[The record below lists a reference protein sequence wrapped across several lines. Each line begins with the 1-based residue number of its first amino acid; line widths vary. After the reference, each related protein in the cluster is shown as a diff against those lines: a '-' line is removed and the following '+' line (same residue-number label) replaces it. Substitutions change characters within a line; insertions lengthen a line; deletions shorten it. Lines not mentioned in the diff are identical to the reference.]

1 MNREFLPFR
10 IEADD
15 SLSDNWFTQ
24 SPERLDKLRSD
35 VTGKPKSV
43 ITLWAEEFKIT
54 PMEAN
59 LALEK
64 GTGIFVTMETNSL
77 DPATSVQFWL
87 ENALAKRNDLSANI
101 WNGNR
106 TKKYEVS
113 AKKAREY
120 SQLQDLSL
128 ASPEQE
134 LSALMVTL
142 AKLEAIMPIMTKVY
156 PGLQWN
162 AVKESQLAMKQLL
175 DKIGDD
181 SKSSSKQNLALVATS
196 GIVVITLILVACATA
211 SRIKSASTSSTTKTR
226 AIETTTSTAISAEAS
241 TSTPNEFVPAIDDD
255 GYFAPWVDQMFCKD
269 PAYPYL
275 EIHYTGT
282 TNPTTTCEKVKVKPP
297 VQVTDEQLCPPNTI
311 RTPIYPDE
319 GSEAVCIPN

>member
-196 GIVVITLILVACATA
+196 GIVVITLILVAAPVKDDLCDPMLNRPLPDQHTNLLRDLAA
-211 SRIKSASTSSTTKTR
+211 HILIVKSLLHGRGAHQCR
-226 AIETTTSTAISAEAS
+226 PFHII
-241 TSTPNEFVPAIDDD
+241 NNLGID
-255 GYFAPWVDQMFCKD
+255 MFITLKHTQ
-269 PAYPYL
+269 P
-275 EIHYTGT
+275 GT
-282 TNPTTTCEKVKVKPP
+282 I
-297 VQVTDEQLCPPNTI
+297 LCPKNLFPYDYFNPLQLI
-311 RTPIYPDE
+311 FRARINSALK
-319 GSEAVCIPN
+319 GLF